1 MSDTTRVKRRDSTK
15 MRRATPPAVVNA
27 GATSEAKQVKRAV
40 RAEKVAAARKKISS
54 VGYDLDTDFKK
65 AMSRLLEDFGA

>member
-15 MRRATPPAVVNA
+15 MRRATSPAVVSV
-27 GATSEAKQVKRAV
+27 GATPKTEHVKRAV